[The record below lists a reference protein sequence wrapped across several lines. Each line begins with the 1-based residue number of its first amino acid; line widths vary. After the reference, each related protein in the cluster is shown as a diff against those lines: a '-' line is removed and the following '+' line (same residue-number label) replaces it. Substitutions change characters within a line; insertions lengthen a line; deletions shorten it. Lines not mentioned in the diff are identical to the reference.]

1 MKEENEIEEKQEYL
15 RINILDKGYSSEE
28 FMKYLQTLK
37 GDEGLQIENWSKNDL
52 VKAVQEYIKIN
63 PKNENNNQINDENN
77 QNNNDNNN
85 QKNDDNGQ
93 IKDNDDIIEE
103 NNLYD
108 NNNNNKAN
116 NNPILSRENIQCK
129 KAELN
134 QIEVKDNLIITLS
147 SPELTGGGLF
157 SKAYVTYLVETKP
170 LGFQVRRRFSDFIWL
185 HDILKSLYINCVI
198 PPIIKTN
205 YIMGIDVEGINKR
218 IRVVEKFLQEISAH
232 PLLGRSQIFYD
243 FISLRNDKDFSIKKA
258 SYSKLTPPTKVEE
271 IKTLD
276 GEVNICI
283 NKEKE
288 LVAAKI
294 NNIAETNI
302 DLMNKLAKEYKILNL
317 QIQDIITKM
326 KSISSI
332 LIQLYNKSNKN
343 FEGEII
349 SGTYDALNKFM
360 EDWSTLL
367 ESEKEQ
373 INYKLREYFRFIRN
387 EYQAIKDYYNLY
399 EETKNNY
406 KKSYQKLKEKK
417 EKLFNEKK
425 IDDWGLDREDLEN
438 KVLLFKEKELSMAKM
453 LPEETRKIKDKKKL
467 YGCYLNSLIDEY
479 EKVKSFNS
487 KRHKSNTISFIK
499 SMSNIIINFH
509 VSLNGI
515 IGYIDTMKEDLFN

>member
-1 MKEENEIEEKQEYL
+1 MKVDDEVKEKQEYL
-15 RINILDKGYSSEE
+15 RINILEKGYNEQE
-28 FMKYLQTLK
+28 FMNYLQMLK
-37 GDEGLQIENWSKNDL
+37 GDDGLQIENWSKNDL
-52 VKAVQEYIKIN
+52 VKAVQEFIRIN
-63 PKNENNNQINDENN
+63 PRNENNIQINEENY
-77 QNNNDNNN
+77 QNDIINN
-85 QKNDDNGQ
+85 QK
-93 IKDNDDIIEE
+93 IDNDIDE
-103 NNLYD
+103 NNLY
-108 NNNNNKAN
+108 NSVNNNKTN
-116 NNPILSRENIQCK
+116 NNPIQSRENIPCK
-129 KAELN
+129 KAEVN
-134 QIEVKDNLIITLS
+134 QIPAKENLIITLS
-147 SPELTGGGLF
+147 LPEVKGGGLF
-157 SKAYVTYLVETKP
+157 SKSYVTYLVETKP

-243 FISLRNDKDFSIKKA
+243 FISLRDDKDFSLKKS
-258 SYSKLTPPTKVEE
+258 SYSKITLPTKVEE

-288 LVAAKI
+288 FVASKI
-294 NNIAETNI
+294 KNIAETNI
-302 DLMNKLAKEYKILNL
+302 DLMKKITKEYKILNL
-317 QIQDIITKM
+317 HIQGVISKM
-326 KSISSI
+326 KDISSI
-332 LIQLYNKSNKN
+332 WVQLYNKSNKN

-349 SGTYDALNKFM
+349 SGTYDALNRFM
-360 EDWSTLL
+360 EDWSKLL
-367 ESEKEQ
+367 QSQKDQ
-373 INYKLREYFRFIRN
+373 INYKLREYFRYIRN
-387 EYQAIKDYYNLY
+387 EYQAIKEYYNLY

-406 KKSYQKLKEKK
+406 RKSFQKLNEKK
-417 EKLFNEKK
+417 ERLFNEQK

-453 LPEETRKIKDKKKL
+453 LPEETKKIKDKKKL

-479 EKVKSFNS
+479 EKIKMLNS
-487 KRHKSNTISFIK
+487 KRHKDSVLSFIK

-515 IGYIDTMKEDLFN
+515 IGYMDTIKEDLFI

>member
-1 MKEENEIEEKQEYL
+1 MEEENDIVEKQEYL
-15 RINILDKGYSSEE
+15 RINILEKGYNGEE
-28 FMKYLQTLK
+28 FMNYLQTLK
-37 GDEGLQIENWSKNDL
+37 GDEGLQIENWPKNDL
-52 VKAVQEYIKIN
+52 IKAVQDYIKIN
-63 PKNENNNQINDENN
+63 PKNEDNNQINDENN
-77 QNNNDNNN
+77 QNNDNDNNN
-85 QKNDDNGQ
+85 QNNGND
-93 IKDNDDIIEE
+93 IDDK
-103 NNLYD
+103 NLYE
-108 NNNNNKAN
+108 NINNNKAN
-116 NNPILSRENIQCK
+116 NNPIQNRENIPCK
-129 KAELN
+129 KAEVN
-134 QIEVKDNLIITLS
+134 EISVKDNLIITLS
-147 SPELTGGGLF
+147 SPEMQGGGLF

-170 LGFQVRRRFSDFIWL
+170 LGFKVRRRFSDFIWL

-198 PPIIKTN
+198 PPIIKKN

-218 IRVVEKFLQEISAH
+218 IRVVEKFLQEISVH
-232 PLLGRSQIFYD
+232 PLLGRSEIFYD

-258 SYSKLTPPTKVEE
+258 SYSKITPPTKVEE

-302 DLMNKLAKEYKILNL
+302 DLMKKITKEYKLLNL
-317 QIQDIITKM
+317 QIKSIIDKM

-332 LIQLYNKSNKN
+332 WVQLYNKSNKN

-349 SGTYDALNKFM
+349 SGTYDSLNKFM
-360 EDWSTLL
+360 EDWAKLL
-367 ESEKEQ
+367 QSQKDQ
-373 INYKLREYFRFIRN
+373 INYKIREYFRYIKN

-406 KKSYQKLKEKK
+406 KKSYQKLNEKK

-453 LPEETRKIKDKKKL
+453 LPEETKKIKDKKKM
-467 YGCYLNSLIDEY
+467 YGCYLNTLIDEY
-479 EKVKSFNS
+479 EKVKTLNS
-487 KRHKSNTISFIK
+487 KRHKINVLSFIK